1 MADQQHP
8 QADDS
13 AALRAA
19 FDAVVRAQTS
29 LTTELS
35 RQAGIHES
43 ALRTL
48 VLLSETGYATPT
60 EVAGYLGLTSGAVT
74 NTTDRL
80 VDAGLVERRR
90 NPADRRGSLLELTPA
105 GAELIAD
112 RQRRYAAVLGSVDAA
127 HDGRLL
133 ALLEDLANA
142 LLIGAVDA
150 HADRADTADTAG

>member
-1 MADQQHP
+1 MAEQQAP
-8 QADDS
+8 EPS
-13 AALRAA
+13 ALLAA

-29 LTTELS
+29 LTAELS
-35 RQAGIHES
+35 RRAGIHDS

-90 NPADRRGSLLELTPA
+90 NPADRRGSLLELTAA
-105 GAELIAD
+105 GADLIAD
-112 RQRRYAAVLGSVDAA
+112 RQARYAAALRSVDAA

-133 ALLEDLANA
+133 PVLEDLANT

-150 HADRADTADTAG
+150 HADTPTD